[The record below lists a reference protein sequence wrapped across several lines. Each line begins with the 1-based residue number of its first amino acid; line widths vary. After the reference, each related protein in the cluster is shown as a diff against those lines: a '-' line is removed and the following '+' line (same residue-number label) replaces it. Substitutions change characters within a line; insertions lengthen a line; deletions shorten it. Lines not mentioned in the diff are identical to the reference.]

1 MSLTLNKQYVTINPD
16 EARSAEGYL
25 VFDDDLVAAANA
37 AIALGKPLLLTG
49 EPGIGKSEF
58 ANWLAAQPEPCKL
71 HRFIVKSI
79 TEGHELF
86 YHFDTL
92 ARFRD
97 AQIEAHSTPQENSTP
112 STAKSTQPLNY
123 LKYDALGKAILM
135 SLGKEACEAQ
145 GLISDGTNTLD
156 FTLPTE
162 PTRSVVLIDEIDKA
176 PRDVPNDILDEID
189 RLSFR
194 VRELGNQK
202 VDVNPD
208 LRPIVII
215 TSNSERDLPK
225 PFLRRC
231 IYYHMHFPKDTNVLR
246 QIAEKR
252 VGKRYKNNNNLLA
265 DALDLFHHIRY
276 EVNLNHQPG
285 LAELLDWLTDLSS
298 HNPDKNARL
307 PDMPQARASF
317 KNALLKEKD
326 DQLQADDD
334 WEKWLAAIKAV

>member
-1 MSLTLNKQYVTINPD
+1 MSLKLNKQHITINLE

-25 VFDDDLVAAANA
+25 VSDDDLVAAANA
-37 AIALGKPLLLTG
+37 AIVLGKPLLLTG

-58 ANWLAAQPEPCKL
+58 ANWLAAQPEKCAL
-71 HRFIVKSI
+71 HKFIIKST
-79 TEGHELF
+79 TEGSELF

-97 AQIEAHSTPQENSTP
+97 AQIEVHASSRGD
-112 STAKSTQPLNY
+112 SKSSEGRSSHPLHY
-123 LKYDALGKAILM
+123 LKYDALGKAILLT
-135 SLGKEACEAQ
+135 LGKEECKAQ
-145 GLISDGTNTLD
+145 GLISADTSD
-156 FTLPTE
+156 EEFTWPDE

-194 VRELGNQK
+194 VRELGNKK
-202 VDVNPD
+202 VEVNPN

-231 IYYHMHFPKDTNVLR
+231 IYYHMRFPEDDGVLR

-252 VGKRYKNNNNLLA
+252 VGKRYQDNNDLLA
-265 DALDLFHHIRY
+265 EALKLFHHLRN

-285 LAELLDWLTDLSS
+285 LAELLDWLADLSS
-298 HNPDKNARL
+298 QNPEQNARL
-307 PDMPQARASF
+307 QEIPQARASL
-317 KNALLKEKD
+317 KNALMKEKD
-326 DQLQADDD
+326 DQALADDE
-334 WEKWLAAIKAV
+334 WEKWLEAIKAK

>member
-1 MSLTLNKQYVTINPD
+1 MSLTLNKQFITINQD
-16 EARSAEGYL
+16 ETRSAEGYL

-37 AIALGKPLLLTG
+37 AISLGKPLLLTG

-71 HRFIVKSI
+71 HRFIVKST

-97 AQIEAHSTPQENSTP
+97 AQIEAHSPLEG
-112 STAKSTQPLNY
+112 STAAKGKSTQPLHY
-123 LKYDALGKAILM
+123 LKYDALGEAILM
-135 SLGKEACEAQ
+135 SLGKAVCETQ
-145 GLISDGTNTLD
+145 GLISDGTDTLN

-202 VDVNPD
+202 VDVNPSF
-208 LRPIVII
+208 RPIVII

-252 VGKRYKNNNNLLA
+252 VGKRYKDNGDLLA
-265 DALDLFHHIRY
+265 EALGLFHHIRN

-285 LAELLDWLTDLSS
+285 LAELLDWLADLIS
-298 HNPDKNARL
+298 HNPDKSARL
-307 PDMPQARASF
+307 SNIPQARASL
-317 KNALLKEKD
+317 KNTLLKEKD
-326 DQLQADDD
+326 DQLQVDDD
-334 WEKWLAAIKAV
+334 WEKWLKASNAV